1 MTGLAAAQQI
11 GRCVSDDYRAVGE
24 ILHAGCRVCV
34 EKICR
39 RVLIQW
45 LLRIKSGNAA
55 VRQNKRNAVRL
66 SLLVQRHLADVVKD
80 GFSVFLIQCEVLHE
94 GALSA
99 VRCPLGKLRA
109 GIVGQIIHEIVRG
122 CLRRERLDAADE
134 GQFVIAQRWKY
145 IRALHHVVQQ
155 TNRIRTEINAVSQ
168 NKHGVLIGKM
178 NGVQ

>member
-1 MTGLAAAQQI
+1 M
-11 GRCVSDDYRAVGE
+11 SDDYRAVGE
-24 ILHAGCRVCV
+24 ILHAGRRVRV
-34 EKICR
+34 EEIRR

-45 LLRIKSGNAA
+45 LLRIKSGDAA
-55 VRQNKRNAVRL
+55 VCQNKRNAVRFG
-66 SLLVQRHLADVVKD
+66 LLIQRHLTDVVEN
-80 GFSVFLIQCEVLHE
+80 GFSAFFIQCEVLHE
-94 GALSA
+94 CALSA

-109 GIVGQIIHEIVRG
+109 GIIGQIIHKIVRG

-134 GQFVIAQRWKY
+134 GQFVIAQRREY

-155 TNRIRTEINAVSQ
+155 TDRVRTEINAVSQ